1 MNNPVLDE
9 IAGLSP
15 EAQAALAQAHA
26 AMAGGAAGSA
36 PAAPAPLAPLRPPQP
51 APPALGATPEPAK
64 APDLGPMAPMAP
76 SGSLPSLE
84 ATAGQIPSEMGASL
98 RTATQPDKPS
108 PLEAKTA
115 QDQATQQQLSK
126 GSGISQIHSKIE
138 NSDFG
143 QNHPI
148 LGKVLGWG
156 AEIPARLADIG
167 ASAVAPAL
175 AINTPGTEY
184 HHRALVNQAGKQV
197 GADEQNAERE
207 AATGHIQAETEA
219 IPSQIAH
226 TEAETEAL
234 KNPKPKEGVTPEET
248 TIHDLMT
255 GENGQPR
262 ANPDTGKPYSYLEA
276 YGAVAQAK
284 QDTKPGAVA
293 GPLSADQAK
302 QRNAIWNPVL
312 TKNHLPIDPFKE
324 GMTDKDATEVA
335 TQLNNATGKTQAGVK
350 IDMGQGTQGTARAD
364 KSYQLQSTRL
374 DKVRQPIEA
383 IQQRV
388 GRLNDTLNQ
397 QSPQADALVAP
408 ELLSIMS
415 GGAGSGLRMN
425 EAEIARI
432 VGGRSAW
439 ESLKANIQHWA
450 TDPEKARSI
459 TADQDKQIRALVG
472 TVQSKLVAKQKIMDD
487 AEESLLASNDP
498 KEHRQVV
505 ADARKS
511 LDAIDAGTAQAGGI
525 EVKDPTGKTHTFS
538 DQKSADAF
546 KKAAGIQ

>member
-1 MNNPVLDE
+1 
-9 IAGLSP
+9 
-15 EAQAALAQAHA
+15 
-26 AMAGGAAGSA
+26 
-36 PAAPAPLAPLRPPQP
+36 
-51 APPALGATPEPAK
+51 
-64 APDLGPMAPMAP
+64 MAP

-262 ANPDTGKPYSYLEA
+262 ANPETGKPYSYLEA

-284 QDTKPGAVA
+284 QDTKTPGAATV
-293 GPLSADQAK
+293 PLTEDQAK
-302 QRNAIWNPVL
+302 QRNAIWDPIL
-312 TKNHLPIDPFKE
+312 TKNKLPSGVFKA
-324 GMTDKDATEVA
+324 GMTDGEAKELEA
-335 TQLNNATGKTQAGVK
+335 QLNNATGKTQAGVK

-459 TADQDKQIRALVG
+459 TPDQDKQIRALVSA
-472 TVQSKLVAKQKIMDD
+472 VQSKLVAKQKIMDN
-487 AEESLLASNDP
+487 AEEKLLASDDP

-511 LDAIDAGTAQAGGI
+511 LDAIDAGTAQQGGASGKA
-525 EVKDPTGKTHTFS
+525 VSLKDAKALPQNKGKTDDEIKTDIKAHGHTVT
-538 DQKSADAF
+538 D
-546 KKAAGIQ
+546 